1 MISFFERVYLTVT
14 HHSIFV
20 NHKNN
25 LVITMI
31 KLTSILFEETKT
43 ESGKFGP
50 VYHGGNWDGK
60 TPIKVTGRGAL
71 GSGAYFTPIKQ
82 VAEEYA
88 NQSGGKIIEA
98 YLDIKKPLEIH
109 MGKNRYEHPCVM
121 ALVQLG
127 MPEEKAQ
134 NKVEKIEELKGYV
147 GKEISSAAA
156 KQGYD
161 AIFQYFNGILR
172 EVVIWDSSKVFPAID
187 QE

>member
-1 MISFFERVYLTVT
+1 M
-14 HHSIFV
+14 
-20 NHKNN
+20 
-25 LVITMI
+25 
-31 KLTSILFEETKT
+31 KLLSILFENINDKT
-43 ESGKFGP
+43 SKFGP

-60 TPIKVTGRGAL
+60 TPIKTTGRGAL
-71 GSGAYFTPIKQ
+71 GSGAYFTPIRE
-82 VAEEYA
+82 VAEQYA
-88 NQSGGKIIEA
+88 TQSGGKITEA
-98 YLDIKKPLEIH
+98 YLDIKNPLEIH

-161 AIFQYFNGILR
+161 AIFQYFNGVLR
-172 EVVIWDSSKVFPAID
+172 EVVIWDSSKVFPVID
-187 QE
+187 